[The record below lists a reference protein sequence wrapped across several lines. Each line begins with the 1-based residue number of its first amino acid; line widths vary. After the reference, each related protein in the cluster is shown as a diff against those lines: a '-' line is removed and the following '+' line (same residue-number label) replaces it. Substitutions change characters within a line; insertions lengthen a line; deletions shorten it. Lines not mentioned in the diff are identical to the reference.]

1 MSINEQALGKV
12 TSQLPQSIQSGSPF
26 KVGTFS
32 LIRPPGMPEP
42 GTGRGIIRTGSQ
54 LPDYVDARFIVHD
67 LQSKLQEATRM
78 VASVQA
84 QIQTRDREKKLSVL
98 TNKELSSLAPETV
111 TYKSVGKMYVVVVV
125 VFSNMGGPTFRT
137 RSQVA
142 EHAYDT
148 SNIQKMD
155 KDMAALDKK
164 RIYWERNKTE
174 AQGNLQELIKQIQQH
189 QGA

>member
-1 MSINEQALGKV
+1 MSINEQALGK
-12 TSQLPQSIQSGSPF
+12 
-26 KVGTFS
+26 
-32 LIRPPGMPEP
+32 
-42 GTGRGIIRTGSQ
+42 
-54 LPDYVDARFIVHD
+54 IVHD

-111 TYKSVGKMYVVVVV
+111 TYKSVGKMFVQEPLPKLTGELTDRV
-125 VFSNMGGPTFRT
+125 T
-137 RSQVA
+137 
-142 EHAYDT
+142 E
-148 SNIQKMD
+148 MD

>member
-1 MSINEQALGKV
+1 MSINEQALGK
-12 TSQLPQSIQSGSPF
+12 
-26 KVGTFS
+26 
-32 LIRPPGMPEP
+32 
-42 GTGRGIIRTGSQ
+42 
-54 LPDYVDARFIVHD
+54 IVHD

-98 TNKELSSLAPETV
+98 TNKELSSLVPETV
-111 TYKSVGKMYVVVVV
+111 TYKSVGKMFVQEPLPKLTGELTDRV
-125 VFSNMGGPTFRT
+125 T
-137 RSQVA
+137 
-142 EHAYDT
+142 E
-148 SNIQKMD
+148 MD